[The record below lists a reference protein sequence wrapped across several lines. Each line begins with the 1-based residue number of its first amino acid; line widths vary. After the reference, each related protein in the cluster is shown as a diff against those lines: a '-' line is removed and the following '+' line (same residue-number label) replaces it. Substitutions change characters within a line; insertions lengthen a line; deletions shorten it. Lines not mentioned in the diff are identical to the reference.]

1 VYPARPVTSPLDLV
15 LAALAAVAAG
25 AINAL
30 AGGGSLVTFPTLV
43 ALGVPPVMANV
54 TNTVAL
60 SPGYLSA
67 TIAQAKD
74 LTGQRRR
81 VIALVIAGA
90 LGGLAGGVLLLHT
103 REAIFRAL
111 VPFLLLTA
119 SALLALQNRV
129 RAWLVRGD
137 GTPHRDAWAVPLIAV
152 AGVYGGYFG
161 AGLGVMLLAVLGVV
175 LHDTLTRLNALKQAI
190 SFATN
195 LTAAGFFV
203 VSGHVLWTTA
213 AAMAVG
219 ALIGGL
225 VGGRLAGRIRPEVL
239 RAVVVTVGVVVAAVY
254 LVRSYL

>member
-1 VYPARPVTSPLDLV
+1 VTSSLELV
-15 LAALAAVAAG
+15 VAAVAAVG
-25 AINAL
+25 AGLVNAL
-30 AGGGSLVTFPTLV
+30 AGGGSLITFPTLV
-43 ALGVPPVMANV
+43 ALGVPPVVANL

-67 TIAQAKD
+67 TVAQARD
-74 LTGQRRR
+74 LEGQRRR
-81 VIALVIAGA
+81 VIALVVAGA
-90 LGGLAGGVLLLHT
+90 VGGLAGGVLLLHT
-103 REAIFRAL
+103 GEAIFRAL

-119 SALLALQNRV
+119 SALLALQDRV
-129 RAWLVRGD
+129 RTWLGRSD
-137 GTPHRDAWAVPLIAV
+137 GAPRSGAWAVPLVAI

-203 VSGHVLWTTA
+203 MSGQVLWSTA

-219 ALIGGL
+219 ALIGG
-225 VGGRLAGRIRPEVL
+225 VIGGRLAGRIRPERL
-239 RAVVVTVGVVVAAVY
+239 RAIVIAVGVVVAVVY
-254 LVRSYL
+254 LVRSYV